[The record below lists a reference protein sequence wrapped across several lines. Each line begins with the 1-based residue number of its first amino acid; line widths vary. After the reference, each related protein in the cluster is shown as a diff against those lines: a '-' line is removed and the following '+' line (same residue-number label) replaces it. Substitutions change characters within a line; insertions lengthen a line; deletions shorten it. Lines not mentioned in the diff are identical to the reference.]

1 MIAIISPAKSL
12 DISRKSPLNLDSQV
26 YFPQEADLIMAKL
39 KKLKPNKI
47 AELMGLSADLAN
59 LNFQRYQDWTT
70 ASQPVSA
77 FQAMFGFNGEVY
89 RGLDAASMKSK
100 EINFAQ
106 DHLRILSGLYGML
119 RPLDLIS
126 PYRLEMGTSLP
137 ISAKH
142 KNLYSFWTEK
152 VTETLH
158 QELQGKPLIN
168 LASQEYFK
176 VINFKKIQSE
186 VITPS
191 FLDAKGGDYK
201 SIQVYT
207 KKARGLMA
215 RFIIDHKLKKI
226 NDLLAFNIEGYAF
239 NDRLSKENNWVFTRG

>member
-12 DISRKSPLNLDSQV
+12 DITRKSLSNLHSEI
-26 YFPQEADLIMAKL
+26 YFPKEADLIMAKL
-39 KKLKPNKI
+39 KKLKPAKI
-47 AELMGLSADLAN
+47 ADLMDLSADLSN

-70 ASQPVSA
+70 ASQPVSS

-89 RGLDAASMKSK
+89 RGLDASSMKSNDVK
-100 EINFAQ
+100 FAQ
-106 DHLRILSGLYGML
+106 EHLRILSGLYGML
-119 RPLDLIS
+119 KPLDLIS
-126 PYRLEMGTSLP
+126 PYRLEMGTSFA

-152 VTETLH
+152 VTETLKN
-158 QELQGKPLIN
+158 ELQGKPLIN

-176 VINFKKIQSE
+176 VLDFKKIESE

-191 FLDAKGGDYK
+191 FLDAKGADYK

-215 RFIIDHKLKKI
+215 RYIIDHKLKKT
-226 NDLLAFNIEGYAF
+226 NDLLAFNTDGYAF
-239 NDRLSKENNWVFTRG
+239 NDRLSKGNNWIFTRG